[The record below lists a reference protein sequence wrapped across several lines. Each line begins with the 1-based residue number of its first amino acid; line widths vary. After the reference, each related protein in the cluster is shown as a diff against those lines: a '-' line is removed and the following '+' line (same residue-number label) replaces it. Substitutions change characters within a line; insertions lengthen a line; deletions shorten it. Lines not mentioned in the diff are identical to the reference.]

1 MKMREGRARGYNGQG
16 SISSSES
23 ALKLMY
29 GNVGGKKM
37 FSPAAGFRP
46 SFNLDPHN
54 VGDGLTPLSNYI
66 AMSHSIV

>member
-1 MKMREGRARGYNGQG
+1 MKMREGREGRARGYNGQG

-23 ALKLMY
+23 ALKLTY
-29 GNVGGKKM
+29 GNVGGKQI

-54 VGDGLTPLSNYI
+54 VGDGLTPLL
-66 AMSHSIV
+66 